1 MLGPWKVVEPRPE
14 PTSAS
19 RSNAGNKVVLGYD
32 LLEFKKFTDGVPWG
46 HGADAADGCE
56 GRVECRAANLTTSG
70 STGTL

>member
-1 MLGPWKVVEPRPE
+1 M
-14 PTSAS
+14 S

-56 GRVECRAANLTTSG
+56 GRVESRGGARALRG
-70 STGTL
+70 W